1 MRMMFNASGI
11 VLTIIIIMISFFL
24 IETAVLVK
32 TGRAVGSREDVV
44 QKVLEEEE
52 EQKKGS
58 NEPLLG
64 KVAKSLARIY

>member
-1 MRMMFNASGI
+1 MFNASGI
-11 VLTIIIIMISFFL
+11 VLTINNIIVISFFL
-24 IETAVLVK
+24 IETALFVEPE
-32 TGRAVGSREDVV
+32 GAVGSREDVV
-44 QKVLEEEE
+44 QEELEEEE

>member
-1 MRMMFNASGI
+1 MMFNASGI

-24 IETAVLVK
+24 IETAVLVE

-64 KVAKSLARIY
+64 KVAKSLAIIY

>member
-1 MRMMFNASGI
+1 
-11 VLTIIIIMISFFL
+11 MISFFL

>member
-1 MRMMFNASGI
+1 ML
-11 VLTIIIIMISFFL
+11 V
-24 IETAVLVK
+24 ETGGAL
-32 TGRAVGSREDVV
+32 GSREDVA
-44 QKVLEEEE
+44 QEELEEED